1 MSSVTRPIVVHQPG
15 MTDESAIKAWLDELA
30 SGECDQVEF
39 LQHVQER
46 FKSAPDGSWEVLSQL
61 DQYYRRGKIKADV
74 FHAVKTA
81 IAESAMGAA
90 DLVSDREDEDEDDDV
105 DESLQSDGLRVAD
118 DLPPPRPTAPA
129 EEPVRVADREFRPG
143 SADRELKSGSAGR
156 EFKSGT
162 TDRELKPSGAEREL
176 EPANAERELKSGSV
190 LRGRYRIEG
199 MLGQGGMGTVFQA
212 TDEYRL
218 ESEGQRIAIKVLHT
232 AVTMRT
238 ELFAE
243 LRREFQHLQLLSHP
257 NVVRVFEFD
266 RDGSLAFFT
275 MELLSGVLLSRVL
288 QSRNHIPLKR
298 ALALAIIRDVGAGI
312 AHAHSRGVIHGDI
325 NPQNIFL
332 TTAGEVRVLDFGAS
346 HTRAVI
352 DSEWALP
359 FTTPGYASCQVME
372 GARPDVRDD
381 VFALACVA
389 YLLLC
394 GRHPFAEK
402 TALEARAE
410 RMKARRPPNLSAR
423 QWRALRAG
431 LRWEREKRP
440 ADVQQWLAQLDL
452 RRAAKHLGSLSE
464 LREGPLVKRRGFM
477 VAARIA
483 ACVLLLAGGFW
494 IAGNMGLLPSFE
506 SLPRLTTA
514 RVATPP
520 QASAPAADTT
530 APNEPAS
537 RSMERPAAAAPEPSA
552 QVSRQATPPAKAPV
566 PAPAA
571 VIPSGPSKI
580 ELAADTVEVPADEP
594 SAQIT
599 VRRKGNLRGEASFI
613 WWTESGTAKPGIDFS
628 PVMPQLARIEDG
640 KSSVSLNVPLSSRG
654 RAREKAFY
662 VVIDHSEGGAALSG
676 RTLTMVTMLPPD
688 QAAR

>member
-1 MSSVTRPIVVHQPG
+1 MSSVTRPIVVQQAE
-15 MTDESAIKAWLDELA
+15 MADESVIKAWLDELA
-30 SGECDQVEF
+30 NGDCDQDEF
-39 LQHVQER
+39 LQLVEER
-46 FKSAPDGSWEVLSQL
+46 FQSAPDGSWEVLSQL

-81 IAESAMGAA
+81 LAESAIGVS
-90 DLVSDREDEDEDDDV
+90 DLSDREV
-105 DESLQSDGLRVAD
+105 DESMQPVGLRVAD
-118 DLPPPRPTAPA
+118 DFPPPRPAVPPPEPA
-129 EEPVRVADREFRPG
+129 RVP
-143 SADRELKSGSAGR
+143 DRELKSSI
-156 EFKSGT
+156 EP
-162 TDRELKPSGAEREL
+162 KPSGADRESGS
-176 EPANAERELKSGSV
+176 EPKVSADRELKSGSV

-199 MLGQGGMGTVFQA
+199 ILGQGGMGTVFQA

-257 NVVRVFEFD
+257 NIVRVFEFD

-288 QSRNHIPLKR
+288 QARNHIPLER
-298 ALALAIIRDVGAGI
+298 AQALAVIRDVGAGI

-332 TTAGEVRVLDFGAS
+332 TTSGELRVLDFGAS
-346 HTRAVI
+346 HTRAAI
-352 DSEWALP
+352 DGELAQQ
-359 FTTPGYASCQVME
+359 FTTPGYASCQVMD

-381 VFALACVA
+381 VFSLACVA

-394 GRHPFAEK
+394 GRHPFSEK
-402 TALEARAE
+402 TAPEARAA
-410 RMKARRPPNLSAR
+410 RLRARRPPNLTAR

-431 LRWEREKRP
+431 LRWERERRP

-452 RRAAKHLGSLSE
+452 RRAAKHLGSLNE
-464 LREGPLVKRRGFM
+464 LRAGPPAKRRGFL
-477 VAARIA
+477 VAARVA
-483 ACVLLLAGGFW
+483 ACAVLVAGGVW
-494 IAGNMGLLPSFE
+494 IASNMGLLPSFE
-506 SLPRLTTA
+506 SLPSFTTGA
-514 RVATPP
+514 VTRIAAPP
-520 QASAPAADTT
+520 QASAPPAAATNT
-530 APNEPAS
+530 NEPAS
-537 RSMERPAAAAPEPSA
+537 RPMERPATAPEPSA
-552 QVSRQATPPAKAPV
+552 EVSRQASATPLAKAPV
-566 PAPAA
+566 AAPAT

-640 KSSVSLNVPLSSRG
+640 KSSISLNVPLSK
-654 RAREKAFY
+654 RARAQEKAFY
-662 VVIDHSEGGAALSG
+662 VVIDHSEGGAAISG
-676 RTLTMVTMLPPD
+676 RTLTMVTMLP
-688 QAAR
+688 AG